1 MKKPKKKSWIAFQKS
16 RGTYVKP
23 KKYKRKNI
31 PQITLA
37 DFMEEKPKAEVVK
50 KTAKELYLTFL
61 KTKYWKKVRAMV
73 FKRDNKTCQK
83 CGSKKKIQAHHLTYE
98 NHKNELNHLEDLITL
113 CEDCHKK
120 EHNLK

>member
-50 KTAKELYLTFL
+50 KTAKEIYLAFL

-73 FKRDNKTCQK
+73 FNRDKKTCQK